1 MSPQDGFLLQDKVV
15 PRLPEAGQSRGNAT
29 SNPSATGCCTGTSSF
44 GCTDFANRQQA
55 RLPSRTRRG
64 SPGALPHP
72 SQILLRVLSSLE
84 GTAKL
89 ICGRA
94 GRAERAGRIGRG
106 FLRS

>member
-55 RLPSRTRRG
+55 RLPNHRQNEVRHGRSRTVTDNYG
-64 SPGALPHP
+64 C
-72 SQILLRVLSSLE
+72 V
-84 GTAKL
+84 
-89 ICGRA
+89 GRA
-94 GRAERAGRIGRG
+94 GHGVLDYEQRALQPLGFTPIRG
-106 FLRS
+106 P